1 MNLVAGTVSG
11 HCIRVSDEGGVCT
24 YGWVVDGGVEDVCGA
39 GGLCVVVVV
48 CGSGCMVVVVGGG
61 CEVHGVNSSQHNFNA
76 GSIAH
81 SSNFFCEKQQHI
93 RWFSK
98 YL

>member
-48 CGSGCMVVVVGGG
+48 CGSGCMVVVVKST
-61 CEVHGVNSSQHNFNA
+61 VSTVA
-76 GSIAH
+76 SIISMLA
-81 SSNFFCEKQQHI
+81 
-93 RWFSK
+93 R
-98 YL
+98 